1 MWTHFKICVF
11 FLFGFFFLFL
21 FTARFSLSFRVGKQI
36 TINIAFEALWYFY
49 QIASVYTLYLY
60 VDFCGSIKINKNDE
74 AISKK
79 QKIIKLDNI
88 LIWLDNILIWL

>member
-60 VDFCGSIKINKNDE
+60 ADFCGSIKINKNDE

-88 LIWLDNILIWL
+88 LIWL

>member
-60 VDFCGSIKINKNDE
+60 ADFCGSIKIDKNDE

-79 QKIIKLDNI
+79 TENHKAG
-88 LIWLDNILIWL
+88 